1 MDVMS
6 ETCTSFLEELASKAP
21 IPGGGGASALVGA
34 IGVALG
40 NMVGSLTV
48 GKPKY
53 AAVEAEVL
61 ELDRKAQA
69 LRQRLEGLVQA
80 DAEVFLPLSRAY
92 GLPTGTEEEKQKKA
106 AVMASVLEDACAVPL
121 DIMQAAGE
129 ALELHRDYAK
139 MGSALAISDVGVGA
153 VCCKAA
159 LQGAALNV
167 FINTKAMADRT
178 RAEVLEAQADRL
190 IVQYSALADEI
201 YQTVSDRLRDRKGA
215 G

>member
-1 MDVMS
+1 M
-6 ETCTSFLEELASKAP
+6 
-21 IPGGGGASALVGA
+21 
-34 IGVALG
+34 
-40 NMVGSLTV
+40 
-48 GKPKY
+48 
-53 AAVEAEVL
+53 
-61 ELDRKAQA
+61 
-69 LRQRLEGLVQA
+69 
-80 DAEVFLPLSRAY
+80 
-92 GLPTGTEEEKQKKA
+92 
-106 AVMASVLEDACAVPL
+106 
-121 DIMQAAGE
+121 
-129 ALELHRDYAK
+129 ELHRDYAK